1 MMYQNGPN
9 PFIHPVTGRR
19 IGPYEFY
26 EGAAHIE
33 QENIEQEQPKGK
45 KKQQKEGE

>member
-1 MMYQNGPN
+1 MYQNGPE
-9 PFIHPVTGRR
+9 PFIHPVTGSR

-33 QENIEQEQPKGK
+33 QENVKKEQPKK
-45 KKQQKEGE
+45 RRTTQKGEE